1 MLFLCFIIIIKTQNM
16 PKYVEATVIDVVDDI
31 ITDPDTV
38 VIDIKEEITANNNF
52 DFYVSDSGCDSDIE
66 VYSFDTD
73 YFSES
78 ESASDIE
85 SDNGN
90 MTEEDI
96 EEFEKYIEN
105 KMICCIALLIVG
117 LIAAVFVYTR
127 SKY

>member
-1 MLFLCFIIIIKTQNM
+1 M

-78 ESASDIE
+78 ASDSASEIE
-85 SDNGN
+85 NNNGN
-90 MTEEDI
+90 MTEEEID
-96 EEFEKYIEN
+96 EFEKYIEN
-105 KMICCIALLIVG
+105 KMICCIALIIVG